1 MNIIKRFRLISK
13 VIVML
18 VSLGM
23 LLMPLPQRSLIAQE
37 KFKPIAGLRIDS
49 VEDFFSEMSKSALL
63 RGLSSPEMKPFAD
76 DVKKAWEIYK
86 KNMSQ
91 KTGLDFETFSSFYS
105 GKVICGIDVEKK
117 VFLYLV
123 TPKKKETASKM
134 LTLLSE
140 MLAKSKIKTMS
151 QNEEGVEILVASPR
165 GDMGKFCAGNSEMAF
180 GICGGDNIIAARK
193 LLSDVLKNPG
203 QAASLFPGP
212 SEVTKLNGPGL
223 HFYISNLLGQMDEV
237 SQKTIRALNLPG
249 FQGAQLRFFRDRD
262 YIRSVVL
269 YNTAKDKGLS
279 KLFKKGPI
287 SESLLKRIPAES
299 VTAGGLHFDVSAL
312 LKTIREC
319 AAASENPQLQMG
331 VSMGL
336 MTAQGFVGMDFDK
349 ELFQALG
356 DEIAFFQLPS
366 ARGGGFPL
374 FSMAGLGSTCLMVNV
389 SDREKLSA
397 GLDKLLKFAERYA
410 SKDMCGGGVVRTKIH
425 GTDVKYLKV
434 FSGVLSIC
442 TAIQDD
448 VLLITNNLPLLEL
461 LLAKKYSPI
470 TGDPDFSRTLTSAGG
485 KLRCG
490 FSYCR
495 YIKNASGGGMMS
507 AYLSVSMISVLAG
520 MLLPALTRARE
531 AARKTQCM
539 SNLRQI
545 GIGAT
550 SFSDKDLTHGKYPKT
565 VEQLITSGEILSQNV
580 LRCPSRKGHT
590 GHGYIFTFP
599 AQNTN
604 PADCIMGFD
613 KKGNHGNYR
622 NVLFL
627 DCHISKMTEHA
638 FHKLAEKMMKPPYK
652 KYYSDA
658 DLAKFKAV
666 IEGTESSSNGSDKS
680 IAPVVTGLKNMDSF
694 LEKQAFQF
702 LSKIDFTRF
711 PALGVFSE
719 KSCSNLALFQKLDSG
734 LLLDKQTGHI
744 GSGSASGM
752 SSIAVIAIIAAIA
765 IPSLL
770 RSRIAA
776 NETSA
781 IGGLKQLVSYE
792 ASWRQTDAD
801 SNGMSDYWTLDVS
814 GFRHVKDQ
822 GGNEVKYMDLAQAR
836 ADAAPKIK
844 SFTPSPKSGYFYQ
857 AIVKDE
863 TGKPYCQNS
872 GCPQYKGK
880 CTNTYKFGFCAF
892 PAEYGTTGVN
902 TFIVNEEGQVYRK
915 DSGGK
920 PVDQYPGENPT
931 EKGWELVQ

>member
-1 MNIIKRFRLISK
+1 MGIVQKVGLMSK
-13 VIVML
+13 GIVML

-37 KFKPIAGLRIDS
+37 KFNPIAGLRIDS
-49 VEDFFSEMSKSALL
+49 VEDFFSEMSKSALF

-91 KTGLDFETFSSFYS
+91 KTGLDFETSSSFYS
-105 GKVICGIDVEKK
+105 GKVICGIDLEKK

-123 TPKKKETASKM
+123 KPKKKETAPKM

-140 MLAKSKIKTMS
+140 MLAKSKIKSMT
-151 QNEEGVEILVASPR
+151 QNEEGVKILVASPR

-180 GICGGDNIIAARK
+180 GICGGDDIIAARK
-193 LLSDVLKNPG
+193 LLSDVLKNPD

-223 HFYISNLLGQMDEV
+223 HFYINNLIGQMDEV

-287 SESLLKRIPAES
+287 SQSLLNRIPSES
-299 VTAGGLHFDVSAL
+299 ITAGGLHFDVSAL

-319 AAASENPQLQMG
+319 AAASENQQLQMG

-349 ELFQALG
+349 ELFQGMG
-356 DEIAFFQLPS
+356 DEIALFQLPS

-374 FSMAGLGSTCLMVNV
+374 FSMAGLGSTCLMVKV
-389 SDREKLSA
+389 SDKTKLAA
-397 GLDKLLKFAERYA
+397 GLDKLLNFAAIHA
-410 SKDMCGGGVVRTKIH
+410 SQDMCGGGIKTVNIH

-470 TGDPDFSRTLTSAGG
+470 TGDPDFSKTLTTAGG
-485 KLRCG
+485 KLSCG
-490 FSYCR
+490 FSYNR
-495 YIKNASGGGMMS
+495 YIKNTSGGGLMF
-507 AYLSVSMISVLAG
+507 AYLSVSIISVLAG

-531 AARKTQCM
+531 AARRTQCM

-550 SFSDKDLTHGKYPKT
+550 SFSDKDLTHGKYPET
-565 VEQLITSGEILSQNV
+565 VDQLIKSGEIMSQNV

-627 DCHISKMTEHA
+627 DCHISKMTEHK

-652 KYYSDA
+652 KCYSEA

-666 IEGTESSSNGSDKS
+666 IEGTEPSSDGSDKS
-680 IAPVVTGLKNMDSF
+680 MPSAVAGFKNMDSF
-694 LEKQAFQF
+694 LEKQAFEF
-702 LSKIDFTRF
+702 LSKIDFTKF
-711 PALGVFSE
+711 PALGVFSG
-719 KSCSNLALFQKLDSG
+719 KSCSNLALFQKLDNG
-734 LLLDKQTGHI
+734 VLLDKWTGHM

-752 SSIAVIAIIAAIA
+752 SSIAVIAIIASIA

-781 IGGLKQLVSYE
+781 IGGLKQMVSYE

-801 SNGMSDYWTLDVS
+801 SNGKNDYWTLDVS
-814 GFRHVKDQ
+814 GFRHIKDQ

-872 GCPQYKGK
+872 GSPQYKGK

-892 PAEYGTTGVN
+892 PAKYGITGVF
-902 TFIVNEEGQVYRK
+902 TYIVNEEGQVYKK
-915 DSGGK
+915 DNGGK
-920 PVDQYPGENPT
+920 PVKQYPSEDPMQ
-931 EKGWELVQ
+931 KGWKVIY